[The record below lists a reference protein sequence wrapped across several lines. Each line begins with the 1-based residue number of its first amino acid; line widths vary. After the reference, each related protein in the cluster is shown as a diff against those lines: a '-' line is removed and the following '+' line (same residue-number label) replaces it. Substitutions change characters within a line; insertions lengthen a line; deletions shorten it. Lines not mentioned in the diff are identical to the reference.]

1 MLSVRHVSLY
11 RLFETI
17 RKNPLE
23 NTKFVAVNGNI
34 FLPVGCSPGELGQN
48 ILVKICGNLLTV
60 QCEFPEAGC
69 GRCESAR
76 VRGGW

>member
-11 RLFETI
+11 TLFETF

-23 NTKFVAVNGNI
+23 STKFVAVKGNI
-34 FLPVGCSPGELGQN
+34 SLPVGCSPGVLGQN
-48 ILVKICGNLLTV
+48 ILVKICGKLPTV
-60 QCEFPEAGC
+60 RCEFPEAGC